1 MPEQRK
7 NDRRDFI
14 YYMQVTD
21 ALSKQLIGHL
31 TEISPGGFRLDS
43 RKQIPAG
50 EILRLQIQLASDIAH
65 KDFMVFIARSK
76 WCRRDREDPNTFN
89 VGFEIINMSSADA
102 AIFRRMCEN
111 YGSQKQAKS
120 RSYDDYLWG

>member
-1 MPEQRK
+1 MPEQRR
-7 NDRRDFI
+7 NDRRDFS

-31 TEISPGGFRLDS
+31 TEISSSGFRLDS
-43 RKQIPAG
+43 RKQIPSG
-50 EILRLQIQLASDIAH
+50 EVLRLQIQLTPDVAC

-102 AIFRRMCEN
+102 TIFQRMCEK
-111 YGSQKQAKS
+111 YGSQKQVKT
-120 RSYDDYLWG
+120 RNFLWG